1 MATDQLI
8 VAGQGAGGA
17 DGTGLAF
24 VAPEGTAVP
33 TDALAALNVSFANAG
48 KITENGLVAKFDKS
62 VKEIKCFGSTQ
73 VQRVL
78 VTDEKTTFDIEF
90 LQTTPTAVAVYSGK
104 ALADVSADVTGA
116 MATTY
121 GHSASVR
128 YAIVFEIIDG
138 SNHVRFVCPSVEV
151 SARKERKI
159 AAGEADVRAVTF
171 TAYPDASGYACYE
184 YLIVAALAA

>member
-24 VAPEGTAVP
+24 IAPEGTTVP
-33 TDALAALNVSFANAG
+33 TDALTALNVAFVNGG
-48 KITENGLVAKFDKS
+48 KITEDGLTAKFDKS

-73 VQRVL
+73 IQRVL
-78 VTDEKTTFDIEF
+78 VTEEKTTFDIAF
-90 LQTTPTAVAVYSGK
+90 LQTTAAAVAVYSNK
-104 ALADVSADVTGA
+104 ALSDVSADVTGA

-121 GHSASVR
+121 GHSAAVR
-128 YAIVFEIIDG
+128 YAVVFEVIDG
-138 SNHVRFVCPSVEV
+138 GNHVRFVCPSVEV

-159 AAGEADVRAVTF
+159 AAGEADIRGVTF
-171 TAYPDASGYACYE
+171 TAYPDAAGYACYE
-184 YLIVAALAA
+184 YIIVAALAA